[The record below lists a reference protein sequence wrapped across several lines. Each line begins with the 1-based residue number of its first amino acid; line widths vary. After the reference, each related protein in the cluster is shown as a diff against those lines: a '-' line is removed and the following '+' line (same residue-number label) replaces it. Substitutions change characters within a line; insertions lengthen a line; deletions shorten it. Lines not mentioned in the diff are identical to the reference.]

1 MQIIRDHVETVECDI
16 EKEVKNNLESISE
29 TESSISANISKVN
42 EFLKFAKDILSR
54 GCSTEIV
61 ELEGILNKR
70 FSELEI
76 EGTAAGQGNSSSF
89 HISYKLNDKVIDA
102 LQAIGRVQ
110 RSSTQPEKCTFE
122 GDCCATVDQE
132 SFFYV
137 VTRNENGEIVHN
149 EDDCVSVELSEK
161 AKGTPAR
168 AVIPVNIEGNGEGK
182 YKVSFVPRST
192 SDYLVNVCVNGQN
205 INCKKLLTVQ
215 NTQARVCRRKAK
227 RSLRGKSP

>member
-1 MQIIRDHVETVECDI
+1 MEKAEENKSQLSKKIQDLKQKSLIIQRKAQQTIDFLKASTEKLMQIIRDHVETVECDI

-137 VTRNENGEIVHN
+137 VTRNENGEIVHR
-149 EDDCVSVELSEK
+149 SEE
-161 AKGTPAR
+161 R
-168 AVIPVNIEGNGEGK
+168 RVGK
-182 YKVSFVPRST
+182 ECRS
-192 SDYLVNVCVNGQN
+192 
-205 INCKKLLTVQ
+205 
-215 NTQARVCRRKAK
+215 RW
-227 RSLRGKSP
+227 SPYH